1 LLTGYWI
8 QRLKMHPRMR
18 HQATTNT
25 LAPSTCNHWWKEW
38 DGGMGAGEPMAHFS
52 EGRSRLMGDKPSAA
66 TAPLPCSA
74 DVAVAPFFS
83 PRDATPFLYLAAVP
97 FGILAAGP
105 LFSRATAAPTDFVPQ
120 LPPAPLVSPFFVDG
134 FQGCEGNLELW
145 EIYGRKLAWMDGILP
160 PRDHPKTSMPH
171 GIQLRRRWGV
181 QQCWRR

>member
-105 LFSRATAAPTDFVPQ
+105 LFSRATAAPTDSVPQ
-120 LPPAPLVSPFFVDG
+120 LPPAPLISPFFVDG
-134 FQGCEGNLELW
+134 FQGCEGNLE
-145 EIYGRKLAWMDGILP
+145 P
-160 PRDHPKTSMPH
+160 
-171 GIQLRRRWGV
+171 
-181 QQCWRR
+181 